1 MENTPKKMI
10 YRSTDQEQE
19 KMKEAGSPRCPV
31 VHGELPS
38 GLQQTQS
45 QNDLWRR
52 QLQQNDEEDEVMAE
66 KTKKSS
72 MAAQINT
79 SWNKK

>member
-1 MENTPKKMI
+1 MENTPKKMVC
-10 YRSTDQEQE
+10 RSTDQEQE
-19 KMKEAGSPRCPV
+19 RRKEAGPPRCPV
-31 VHGELPS
+31 VHDELPN

-45 QNDLWRR
+45 QNDLQRR
-52 QLQQNDEEDEVMAE
+52 QLQQNDEKDEVMAE

-79 SWNKK
+79 S